1 MSLNRAV
8 PIKPPKERTTFPPVA
23 SAPPQKPPAPP
34 AWPQDKSGTH
44 AALASVFKEAFAD
57 DPIAAVA
64 TLLELMASV
73 PATYPRAGKL
83 NDKLRHY
90 FAAALDDFRNWE
102 GRQ

>member
-8 PIKPPKERTTFPPVA
+8 PIKPPKERTTFPPVGSTPA
-23 SAPPQKPPAPP
+23 AKPIAPP
-34 AWPQDKSGTH
+34 AWPQDKSGAH
-44 AALASVFKEAFAD
+44 AALASVFREAFTD

-73 PATYPRAGKL
+73 PATYPR
-83 NDKLRHY
+83 NDKLRQC